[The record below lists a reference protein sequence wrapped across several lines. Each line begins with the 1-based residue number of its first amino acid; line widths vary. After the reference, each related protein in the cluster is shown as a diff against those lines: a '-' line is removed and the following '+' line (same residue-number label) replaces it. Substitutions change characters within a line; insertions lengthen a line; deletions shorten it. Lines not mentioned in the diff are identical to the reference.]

1 MNNDNTDYVSNESG
15 TLSRLFKLPQHGT
28 TVRTELIAGM
38 TTFLTMVYIVFVNP
52 QILGAAQMDPKVV
65 FVTTCLIAGIGSI
78 SMGIFAN
85 LPVALAPAMGLNA
98 FFAFVVVGAMGIS
111 WQTGMG
117 AIFWGAVGLFL
128 LTLFRIRYWMISNI
142 PLSLRIGIT
151 SGIGLF
157 IALMGLKNTGVIV
170 ANKDTLVMIGD
181 LSSHGVLLGILGFF
195 IITVLSSR
203 HFHAAVLVSIVVT
216 SCCGLFFGDVHFS
229 GVYSIPPDISGV
241 IGEVDLSGALT
252 LELAGIIFSFM
263 LINLFDSSGTLIG
276 VTDKA
281 GLIDGNG
288 KFPNMNK
295 ALYVDS
301 VSSVAGAFIGTSS
314 VTAYIE
320 STSGVAVGG
329 RTGLTAVV
337 VGVMFLLVMFFSP
350 LVAMVPPYAT
360 AGALI
365 FVGVLMTSSLARV
378 NWDDFTES
386 VPAFITTVMMP
397 FTFSIT
403 EGIALGFMSY
413 CIMKVCTGRWRDLNL
428 CVVVVAALFALK
440 IILVISNWRGF
451 PDIMSSDYAGELMIW
466 IMLATLAVVFV
477 VGFRVLTSGARKA
490 IRRLSDRLNID
501 VIPVESMVDQM
512 GKSAGDEFLRYL
524 HRPDESH
531 LQNAAQVLL
540 IWQIVIVDGSEQNL
554 LQWHR
559 ILQKARLAAPI
570 TDAQVRL
577 ALGFLRE
584 TEPEMQDIN
593 AFQMRYN
600 AFFQPAEGVHWL
612 H

>member
-1 MNNDNTDYVSNESG
+1 MIIITEPLLSFVLQKQGIKSPPMDKKMNNDNTDYVSNESG

-28 TVRTELIAGM
+28 TVRTELIVGM

-78 SMGIFAN
+78 AMGIFAN

-350 LVAMVPPYAT
+350 LVAIVPPYAT

-440 IILVISNWRGF
+440 IILV
-451 PDIMSSDYAGELMIW
+451 D
-466 IMLATLAVVFV
+466 
-477 VGFRVLTSGARKA
+477 
-490 IRRLSDRLNID
+490 
-501 VIPVESMVDQM
+501 
-512 GKSAGDEFLRYL
+512 
-524 HRPDESH
+524 
-531 LQNAAQVLL
+531 
-540 IWQIVIVDGSEQNL
+540 
-554 LQWHR
+554 
-559 ILQKARLAAPI
+559 
-570 TDAQVRL
+570 
-577 ALGFLRE
+577 
-584 TEPEMQDIN
+584 
-593 AFQMRYN
+593 
-600 AFFQPAEGVHWL
+600 
-612 H
+612 

>member
-78 SMGIFAN
+78 AMGIFAN

-216 SCCGLFFGDVHFS
+216 SCCGLFFGDAHFS

-295 ALYVDS
+295 AL
-301 VSSVAGAFIGTSS
+301 
-314 VTAYIE
+314 
-320 STSGVAVGG
+320 
-329 RTGLTAVV
+329 
-337 VGVMFLLVMFFSP
+337 
-350 LVAMVPPYAT
+350 
-360 AGALI
+360 
-365 FVGVLMTSSLARV
+365 
-378 NWDDFTES
+378 
-386 VPAFITTVMMP
+386 
-397 FTFSIT
+397 
-403 EGIALGFMSY
+403 
-413 CIMKVCTGRWRDLNL
+413 
-428 CVVVVAALFALK
+428 
-440 IILVISNWRGF
+440 
-451 PDIMSSDYAGELMIW
+451 
-466 IMLATLAVVFV
+466 
-477 VGFRVLTSGARKA
+477 
-490 IRRLSDRLNID
+490 
-501 VIPVESMVDQM
+501 
-512 GKSAGDEFLRYL
+512 
-524 HRPDESH
+524 
-531 LQNAAQVLL
+531 
-540 IWQIVIVDGSEQNL
+540 
-554 LQWHR
+554 
-559 ILQKARLAAPI
+559 
-570 TDAQVRL
+570 
-577 ALGFLRE
+577 
-584 TEPEMQDIN
+584 
-593 AFQMRYN
+593 
-600 AFFQPAEGVHWL
+600 
-612 H
+612 

>member
-1 MNNDNTDYVSNESG
+1 MIIITEPLLSFVLQKQGIKSPPMDKKMNNDNTDYVSNESG

-78 SMGIFAN
+78 AMGIFAN

-350 LVAMVPPYAT
+350 LVAIVPPYAT

-413 CIMKVCTGRWRDLNL
+413 CIMKVCTGSWRDLNL

-440 IILVISNWRGF
+440 IILV
-451 PDIMSSDYAGELMIW
+451 D
-466 IMLATLAVVFV
+466 
-477 VGFRVLTSGARKA
+477 
-490 IRRLSDRLNID
+490 
-501 VIPVESMVDQM
+501 
-512 GKSAGDEFLRYL
+512 
-524 HRPDESH
+524 
-531 LQNAAQVLL
+531 
-540 IWQIVIVDGSEQNL
+540 
-554 LQWHR
+554 
-559 ILQKARLAAPI
+559 
-570 TDAQVRL
+570 
-577 ALGFLRE
+577 
-584 TEPEMQDIN
+584 
-593 AFQMRYN
+593 
-600 AFFQPAEGVHWL
+600 
-612 H
+612 

>member
-1 MNNDNTDYVSNESG
+1 MIIITEPLLSFVLQKQGIKSPPMDKKMNNDNTDYVSNESG

-78 SMGIFAN
+78 AMGIFAN

-281 GLIDGNG
+281 GLIDSNG

-320 STSGVAVGG
+320 SISGVAVGG

-440 IILVISNWRGF
+440 IILV
-451 PDIMSSDYAGELMIW
+451 D
-466 IMLATLAVVFV
+466 
-477 VGFRVLTSGARKA
+477 
-490 IRRLSDRLNID
+490 
-501 VIPVESMVDQM
+501 
-512 GKSAGDEFLRYL
+512 
-524 HRPDESH
+524 
-531 LQNAAQVLL
+531 
-540 IWQIVIVDGSEQNL
+540 
-554 LQWHR
+554 
-559 ILQKARLAAPI
+559 
-570 TDAQVRL
+570 
-577 ALGFLRE
+577 
-584 TEPEMQDIN
+584 
-593 AFQMRYN
+593 
-600 AFFQPAEGVHWL
+600 
-612 H
+612 